1 MFTHSYSHRFER
13 TTSGVTTAPATPAV
27 QGAAPEGGG
36 MLPNLLFFKRE
47 IVRLGSKMDHMS
59 VNLAIGRREKNIW
72 GYKKLQERQKAY
84 NKNRKKSGDLFFY
97 VFFFF
102 FFGDSKNFV
111 GAAKKISRR
120 RQMVTLRHC
129 VQPHLNS
136 YRDIYYSPP
145 WRFDRI

>member
-1 MFTHSYSHRFER
+1 MINFCWALVLKLHIIIVQLMSRIGFALT
-13 TTSGVTTAPATPAV
+13 TPAM

-84 NKNRKKSGDLFFY
+84 NKNRKINGGLFFFC
-97 VFFFF
+97 FFFVSF
-102 FFGDSKNFV
+102 FFGDSKIFV
-111 GAAKKISRR
+111 GAAKKSAGGAK
-120 RQMVTLRHC
+120 
-129 VQPHLNS
+129 
-136 YRDIYYSPP
+136 
-145 WRFDRI
+145 W